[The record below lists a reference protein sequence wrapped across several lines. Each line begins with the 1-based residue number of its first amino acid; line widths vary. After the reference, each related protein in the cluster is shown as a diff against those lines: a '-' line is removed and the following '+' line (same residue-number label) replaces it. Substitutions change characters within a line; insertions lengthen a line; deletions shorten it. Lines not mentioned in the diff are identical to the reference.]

1 MPKPKRITRKFYTE
15 KFRIEVNAI
24 IEEVSAKERSLFP
37 MLFSARMSI
46 QNIRNISSISSDG
59 ICEDSI
65 KKLLDLAEKL
75 YNTHVKYKKYASA
88 EAIQDRHEK
97 YKKYT
102 SYMSSGKYYPIIKE
116 IVEIMQDANK
126 QYRKF
131 TSNEAYSPIVREL
144 VELLRDED
152 DKDEWGNIYQ
162 KQLKKLL
169 QVRDEV
175 RERYYYLV
183 EIIRDITYTL
193 REIYKE
199 EERRMKDMEDNLS
212 VEECVAHLDEIRH
225 MIYEKCANGE
235 ITLTERENMLQDL
248 TAMVLFESVV
258 EDVFENAVD
267 AYVDGNI
274 TTEEFDNILDTIYE
288 EYPSYK
294 TYILEEPVGSF
305 YDMFHENVNHLYQD
319 KLITLTEAKERSSD
333 IDQLFEAEFRATY
346 GYTESGDPVLT
357 SETAEKLQAL
367 KDGYSNMLESITDA
381 LESQSITVEESDVEV
396 AKCINTYCE
405 QIRSIVMTEED
416 DIICES
422 ASISEKEVD
431 HGISNMV
438 RFMAI
443 KVGSVIPS
451 ALRRRNAKQLVKIYE
466 GIKDPKIKKSDLK
479 IKSIDLSELTK
490 HDSSLNKF
498 VSGKSTIKKASCAMA
513 YYQEKPFLSVAAI
526 EGIDANKKKNI
537 RLIVKSYTSD
547 AKKHEQYYAS
557 IVTLLKTSLPM
568 TNDLKIFVRE
578 MIYEAKIIQREI
590 QNSKKFVE
598 ENTMDYDKDFMSVV
612 ESKIY
617 EKYEN
622 GEINLDQKEELLLQ
636 LRSTNNE

>member
-1 MPKPKRITRKFYTE
+1 MKIRVSNLHPYLIFFAISFKKQVLKGLARKGGVRVSKPKRITRKFYTE
-15 KFRIEVNAI
+15 KFRT
-24 IEEVSAKERSLFP
+24 EVSAMIEEILSKEKSLFP
-37 MLFSARMSI
+37 MLLSARKALQSAK
-46 QNIRNISSISSDG
+46 R
-59 ICEDSI
+59 ICLNNDDSI
-65 KKLLDLAEKL
+65 KELSDLAEKL
-75 YNTHVKYKKYASA
+75 YDAHR
-88 EAIQDRHEK
+88 E

-102 SYMSSGKYYPIIKE
+102 S
-116 IVEIMQDANK
+116 
-126 QYRKF
+126 
-131 TSNEAYSPIVREL
+131 NEKYSPIVKEL
-144 VELLRDED
+144 FELLRDED
-152 DKDEWGNIYQ
+152 DKNKWDDIYR
-162 KQLKKLL
+162 KQLEKLHH
-169 QVRDEV
+169 VRDEA
-175 RERYYYLV
+175 RDRYYDLV
-183 EIIRDITYTL
+183 GTIRDITYDI

-235 ITLTERENMLQDL
+235 ITLSERENMLQDL

-333 IDQLFEAEFRATY
+333 IDQFFEAEFRATY
-346 GYTESGDPVLT
+346 GYTESGDPRLT
-357 SETAEKLQAL
+357 LETAEKLQAL

-381 LESQSITVEESDVEV
+381 LESQYITVEESDVEV

-416 DIICES
+416 DMMCES
-422 ASISEKEVD
+422 ASISAKEVD

-443 KVGSVIPS
+443 KVGSVIPT
-451 ALRRRNAKQLVKIYE
+451 ALRRRNAKQLIKIYE

-498 VSGKSTIKKASCAMA
+498 VSGKSTVKKASCAMA

-537 RLIVKSYTSD
+537 RLIVKAYTSD

-598 ENTMDYDKDFMSVV
+598 ENTMDLCGKDFMSVV

-622 GEINLDQKEELLLQ
+622 GEIDLDQKEELLLQ

>member
-1 MPKPKRITRKFYTE
+1 MSKPKRITRKFYTE
-15 KFRIEVNAI
+15 KFRIEVSAV
-24 IEEVSAKERSLFP
+24 IEEILSKEKSLFP
-37 MLFSARMSI
+37 MLLSARKALQSAK
-46 QNIRNISSISSDG
+46 R
-59 ICEDSI
+59 ICLNNDESI
-65 KKLLDLAEKL
+65 KELSDLAEKL
-75 YNTHVKYKKYASA
+75 YDAH
-88 EAIQDRHEK
+88 RG

-102 SYMSSGKYYPIIKE
+102 S
-116 IVEIMQDANK
+116 
-126 QYRKF
+126 
-131 TSNEAYSPIVREL
+131 NEKYSPIVKEL
-144 VELLRDED
+144 FELLRDED
-152 DKDEWGNIYQ
+152 DKNKWDDIYR
-162 KQLKKLL
+162 KQLEKLHH
-169 QVRDEV
+169 VRDEA
-175 RERYYYLV
+175 RDRYYDLV
-183 EIIRDITYTL
+183 GTIRDITYDI

-199 EERRMKDMEDNLS
+199 EEKRMKDMEDNLS

-225 MIYEKCANGE
+225 MIYETCANGE
-235 ITLTERENMLQDL
+235 ITLSERENMLQDL
-248 TAMVLFESVV
+248 TAMVLSESVV

-319 KLITLTEAKERSSD
+319 KLITLSEAKERSSD

-381 LESQSITVEESDVEV
+381 LKSQSITVEESDVEV
-396 AKCINTYCE
+396 AECINTYCE

-416 DIICES
+416 DMMCES
-422 ASISEKEVD
+422 ASISAKEVD
-431 HGISNMV
+431 HVVSNMV

-443 KVGSVIPS
+443 KVGSIIPS

-490 HDSSLNKF
+490 YDSSLNKF
-498 VSGKSTIKKASCAMA
+498 VSGKSTVKKASCAMA

-537 RLIVKSYTSD
+537 RLIVKAYTSD

-557 IVTLLKTSLPM
+557 IVTLLNTSLPM
-568 TNDLKIFVRE
+568 TNDLKIFLRE

-598 ENTMDYDKDFMSVV
+598 ESAMDLYGKDFMTVV

-622 GEINLDQKEELLLQ
+622 GEIDLDQKEELLLQ
-636 LRSTNNE
+636 VRSTNNK

>member
-1 MPKPKRITRKFYTE
+1 MSNLHPYLIFFVISFKKQVLKGLAQKGGARVPKPKRITRKFYTE
-15 KFRIEVNAI
+15 KFRT
-24 IEEVSAKERSLFP
+24 EVSAMIEEILSKEKSLFP
-37 MLFSARMSI
+37 MLLSARKALQSAK
-46 QNIRNISSISSDG
+46 R
-59 ICEDSI
+59 ICLNNEDSI
-65 KKLLDLAEKL
+65 KELSDLAEKL
-75 YNTHVKYKKYASA
+75 YDAHR
-88 EAIQDRHEK
+88 E

-102 SYMSSGKYYPIIKE
+102 S
-116 IVEIMQDANK
+116 
-126 QYRKF
+126 
-131 TSNEAYSPIVREL
+131 NEKYSPIVKEL
-144 VELLRDED
+144 FELLRDED
-152 DKDEWGNIYQ
+152 DKDKWDDIYR
-162 KQLKKLL
+162 KQLEKLHR
-169 QVRDEV
+169 VRDEA
-175 RERYYYLV
+175 RDRYYDLV
-183 EIIRDITYTL
+183 GTIRDITYDI

-199 EERRMKDMEDNLS
+199 EEKRMKDMEENLS
-212 VEECVAHLDEIRH
+212 VEECVAHLEEIRH
-225 MIYEKCANGE
+225 MIYETCANGE
-235 ITLTERENMLQDL
+235 ITLSERENMLQDL
-248 TAMVLFESVV
+248 TAMVLSESVV

-267 AYVDGNI
+267 AYVDGDI

-357 SETAEKLQAL
+357 SETAERLQAL

-381 LESQSITVEESDVEV
+381 LKSQSITVEESDVEV

-416 DIICES
+416 DIMCES
-422 ASISEKEVD
+422 ASISAKEVD
-431 HGISNMV
+431 HVVSNMV

-498 VSGKSTIKKASCAMA
+498 VSGKSTVKKASCAMA

-598 ENTMDYDKDFMSVV
+598 ENTMDLYGKDFMTDV

-622 GEINLDQKEELLLQ
+622 GEIDLDQKEELLVQ